1 MNIRIDDDLAKRAVK
16 IAKNNGISTA
26 KYLNGLVESALNGE
40 DQRAKAQTLEEKRYK
55 AADQAWENYRF
66 PKGITI
72 EASNGWEVLSTF
84 LGSAHFTKVFYYSLK
99 SKRLPTSFKGA
110 FKVAFEDASARP
122 GYIVAYDEGGH
133 PL

>member
-26 KYLNGLVESALNGE
+26 KYVNGLVESALNGE

-72 EASNGWEVLSTF
+72 EASNGWESVSTP
-84 LGSAHFTKVFYYSLK
+84 LGSAYFTKVFYYSLK
-99 SKRLPTSFKGA
+99 SKQPTASFKGA
-110 FKVAFEDASARP
+110 FKVGFENAKAKP
-122 GYIVAYDEGGH
+122 GMVVAYDEGGH
-133 PL
+133 QL